1 MPNIRKKIFE
11 KLWHKDRSCHSDLL
25 SCIQRRKKQSG
36 REDSSMKGFLIHPSR
51 DAHQRCGKGR

>member
-1 MPNIRKKIFE
+1 MPYIRKNFFE
-11 KLWHKDRSCHSDLL
+11 KLWHRDRSCHSDLL

-36 REDSSMKGFLIHPSR
+36 KEDSPMKGFLLHPSH